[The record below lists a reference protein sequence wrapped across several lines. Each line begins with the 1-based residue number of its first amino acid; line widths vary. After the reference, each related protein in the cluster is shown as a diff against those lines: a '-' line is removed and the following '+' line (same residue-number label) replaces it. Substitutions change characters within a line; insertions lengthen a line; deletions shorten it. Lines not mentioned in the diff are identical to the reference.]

1 MSDRPESL
9 FGCARVRTKCA
20 EKNFCWSVMT
30 VYILDKLPD
39 VSGLGPRE
47 AGHYTSAKLFPILN
61 ISTCIQIKVPNTP
74 ISMDIET

>member
-1 MSDRPESL
+1 MGDRPGSSS
-9 FGCARVRTKCA
+9 RVHTSEDKVCRKDL
-20 EKNFCWSVMT
+20 CWSVRV
-30 VYILDKLPD
+30 VYVLDKLPD